1 MLTPCH
7 PNPRSSP
14 SSSSSSP
21 LVGRSSDH
29 SPYVRNDTWSV
40 TSSDKRPPAPPAAA
54 APIWGGLCYF
64 NTTKLAVTVAG
75 VIYIWKQISM
85 FTGSLGASWLVLV
98 NGYFLVFV
106 ALCMCTRTLNEILL
120 LDFRGRLKTWP
131 LPLRWWWFIVS
142 YGTFVYWVKNLMSLL
157 KSGWLSHL
165 EAIKSF
171 GANGSKHV
179 GVARRMFYIFQD

>member
-98 NGYFLVFV
+98 NGFFLVFV

-131 LPLRWWWFIVS
+131 LPLQQLLVVMVIYRELWDICLLGEKFDEFIKEWLVVS
-142 YGTFVYWVKNLMSLL
+142 FRGY
-157 KSGWLSHL
+157 
-165 EAIKSF
+165 
-171 GANGSKHV
+171 
-179 GVARRMFYIFQD
+179 